1 MKYLHLAGE
10 IGVLISGALAVI
22 WLVVGLLMLLQRI

>member
-10 IGVLISGALAVI
+10 IVVLISGALAVI
-22 WLVVGLLMLLQRI
+22 WLVVGLVMLLQRI